1 MPPQTTNYE
10 IDFMTVGAGERSGDA
25 IALRVWDNTGQQQV
39 FVIDGGTKETGKLLV
54 QHILTVYG
62 TNVVNA
68 VISTHPDGDH
78 ASGLTEVLENLD
90 VKLLMMHQPWDH
102 AADIKASFESDGLTH
117 LGLQRKIKA
126 ELGYAHELKKIA
138 DRKKIP
144 IVEPFEGGQ
153 WNGGLFRVLGPSQT
167 YYESLLPQFRDM
179 PETKEPLGLI
189 PGLIKT
195 ATEKLEMVAEAFN
208 IETLTD
214 GNEHFSAE
222 NNTSTILLFNLGQ
235 DKVLFTG
242 DADADALT
250 LAADYAAGNGISL
263 TDLKILQVPHHGSK
277 QNVGPTILDR
287 IKAPHAHISVSPGA
301 APKHPSKKVINAL
314 IRRGARVFTNNAGLS
329 SPACYRSAGVPARP
343 GYTDISAHPF
353 YNEVEV

>member
-10 IDFMTVGAGERSGDA
+10 IDFLPVGTGEKSGDA
-25 IALRVWDNTGQQQV
+25 IALRVWNNTGQQV
-39 FVIDGGTKETGKLLV
+39 FVIDGGTKEAGKMLV
-54 QHILTVYG
+54 QHIRTFYG
-62 TNVVNA
+62 TNVVNG

-78 ASGLTEVLENLD
+78 ASGLSEVLENMD
-90 VKLLMMHQPWDH
+90 VKYLLMHQPWDH
-102 AADIKASFESDGLTH
+102 APDIKAAFETRALTNF
-117 LGLQRKIKA
+117 GLQRKMKE
-126 ELGYAHELKKIA
+126 ELVYAHELKKIA

-144 IVEPFEGGQ
+144 IFEPFEGTG
-153 WNGGLFRVLGPSQT
+153 WTDGLFSVLGPSQT
-167 YYESLLPQFRDM
+167 YYQSLLPQFRDM
-179 PETKEPLGLI
+179 PEVKEEIGLF
-189 PGLIKT
+189 PGLIKK
-195 ATEKLEMVAEAFN
+195 AEEKIEMVAEAFN

-250 LAADYAAGNGISL
+250 LAADYAARNNISL

-277 QNVGPTILDR
+277 QNVGPTILNR
-287 IKAPHAHISVSPGA
+287 IKAPTAHISVSPGA
-301 APKHPSKKVINAL
+301 APKHPSKKVVNAL
-314 IRRGARVFTNNAGLS
+314 SRRGTRVFTNGPGQL
-329 SPACYRSAGVPARP
+329 ACYRSANVPARQGWFDLTP
-343 GYTDISAHPF
+343 HPF